1 MFVFCSYNM
10 MAWAGV
16 MIGVSFLL
24 GFAVRGVVSRL
35 MKKKAPDKVY
45 IHTDKGGEVVHTV
58 TRKRRIIHTRPMPDL
73 IYKRENN
80 ETSETKKPT

>member
-1 MFVFCSYNM
+1 MNSYFVFCSYNM

-35 MKKKAPDKVY
+35 MKNKAPDKIY

-58 TRKRRIIHTRPMPDL
+58 TRKR
-73 IYKRENN
+73 
-80 ETSETKKPT
+80 